1 MTFRKLFLSGLI
13 CALMAPTNVFA
24 DNKKIYLS
32 GSVGVLFTQD
42 ADIGS
47 PDATLNATARGA
59 NARVELDTGVALTFA
74 VGAEI
79 SPQVRGEIEYSFRNA
94 DGDKVKSDVGSVDL
108 TGFDADT
115 HAMMF
120 NGYYDFSP
128 DSKWRPYLGGGI
140 GVSWVNIEGNGL
152 GVTVDTTSDAEFS
165 YQVMAG
171 ISHVCSESITTSL
184 GYRYFGYSDP
194 TFDNVANASYDT
206 HALELGLR
214 YSF

>member
-1 MTFRKLFLSGLI
+1 MMLKKLFLTGLI
-13 CALMAPTNVFA
+13 CAFLAPTSVFA
-24 DNKKIYLS
+24 SDKKFYFS

-47 PDATLNATARGA
+47 PNASLNATARGN

-74 VGAEI
+74 AGTEI
-79 SPQVRGEIEYSFRNA
+79 MPKVRGEVEYSFRNA
-94 DGDKVKSDVGSVDL
+94 DGDKAKSDVGSVDL

-115 HAMMF
+115 HALMF

-128 DSKWRPYLGGGI
+128 ESSWNPYLGGGI

-152 GVTVDTTSDAEFS
+152 GVAVDSTSDAEFS

-171 ISHVCSESITTSL
+171 ISHVCSENITTNL
-184 GYRYFGYSDP
+184 GYRYFGSSDP

-206 HALELGLR
+206 HALEVGLR